1 MAKPRKG
8 DPELLLVSFCDI
20 LTISISGLFMATII
34 TVFEATKIPELRM
47 VPRAIPTAKTPVFF
61 ECRGEEVF
69 YINKD
74 ELDTQVARRLSQL
87 NPGVR
92 SGDLAQF
99 LKAIQG
105 EEIGSEHYLVDPKY
119 LLVGVM
125 ALDPRPGVRGENAKQ
140 IKAPTSRFQNVLLSL
155 DKEARYIAFLV
166 RDDSFDVF
174 RAARLEADRLGF
186 DIGWELLGEG
196 EPIKFGAGGTGVLPQ

>member
-1 MAKPRKG
+1 MAKPRKA

-34 TVFEATKIPELRM
+34 TVFEATKIPEFKM
-47 VPRAIPTAKTPVFF
+47 TPRAIPTNKTPAFF
-61 ECRGEEVF
+61 ECRGQQVF
-69 YINKD
+69 YVNKD
-74 ELDTQVARRLSQL
+74 DLDTQVAKKLSQL

-92 SGDLAQF
+92 SGDLSQF

-105 EEIGSEHYLVDPKY
+105 EAIGNSNYRVDPKF

-125 ALDPRPGVRGENAKQ
+125 ALEPLPGNLGETIEQ
-140 IKAPTSRFQNVLLSL
+140 IKARASRFQGVLQQL
-155 DKEARYIAFLV
+155 DKENQYIAFLV

-174 RAARLEADRLGF
+174 RAARLEADKAGF
-186 DIGWELLGEG
+186 DVGWELLGME
-196 EPIKFGAGGTGVLPQ
+196 EPIKFGQGGTSIAPQ